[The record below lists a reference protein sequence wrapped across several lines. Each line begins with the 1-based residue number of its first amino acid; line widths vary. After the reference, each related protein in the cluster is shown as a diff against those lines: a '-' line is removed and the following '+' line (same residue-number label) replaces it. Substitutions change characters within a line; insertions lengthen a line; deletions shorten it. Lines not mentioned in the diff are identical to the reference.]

1 MDMKNECFSRQK
13 EKRVSHS
20 MVKNVLLLALL
31 LVSSVAF
38 AQKKVTGVAV
48 DGTTNEPLP
57 FITIQ
62 VKGTTTGTTSDMDGK
77 YEITVPDE
85 NSILVY
91 SYIGYRTQE
100 IRVGNQSQI
109 MVRLVEDVE
118 ALDEVVVVGYGVQ
131 NKRDVTGSIAKVG
144 GEELTSVP
152 TSSFDA
158 ALQGRAAGVQVT
170 QSSGLAGSGA
180 AIRVRGIASITAGGD
195 PLIVVDGIPIMQNAG
210 DRVGGAQDNP
220 LSSINSNDI
229 ESIDILKDASA
240 TAIYGS
246 RGANGVVLITTKR
259 GKEGKPQI
267 SFSQKVAF
275 STPNVTPDMLNTREY
290 LEIYDEALR
299 NDYQFNPS
307 GSINP
312 ATVTTYPG
320 GFTREQALMNNT
332 DWEDEVTRVGVSS
345 YTDFSISWGNKKIK
359 TYAGISHV
367 AENSYMKED
376 HFGRTSLRLNVDYN
390 PISILKV
397 GANLSYSHV
406 DHRPVPTGWD
416 GGYGRAISDALPYFP
431 VYNEDGSYY
440 IFPMSTNPITEIY
453 EKRRRIFTDRTM
465 ASLYADLQIIKDL
478 SLRVEGNIDYRDNAS
493 NFLQTQYLSTQP
505 NSNVTNRYETNWNA
519 KALLNYS
526 LNIGDD
532 HRFHFMVGTEA
543 MKSTRVSNYTN
554 IVFTP
559 GTENWL
565 FKHPAY
571 DEANRTF
578 TRNPNED
585 YSFISF
591 FGRVNYTLKDRYM
604 FTGTFRRDGSSRF
617 GANNKFGNFPA
628 ASVGW
633 LLTEEDF
640 LKDNDVLS
648 LLKLKA
654 GFGITGNAEI
664 PNYAQWGTV
673 SVNTNQLYQGQNYWY
688 INNLQNSDLKWETTS
703 TVDVGLEYGF
713 LRNRISGEIG
723 FYNKYSKDLFL
734 NVSVPASGG
743 YTTFLGNVG
752 KVRNTGVEFNIKSV
766 NITNRDFTWTTD
778 FNISWNKN
786 KVLDVGTAGPDALQG
801 EGDTRV
807 IKGQPIGVNYLVK
820 FLYVD
825 PADGMPVYEQLDDNG
840 NPVGETKEYNAD
852 RDRQPV
858 GHPNPDFVGGFNNTF
873 TYKNW
878 DFGLMFTFQIGGN
891 IFDDAEKFQMNN
903 VGTWSLKRNVLDR
916 WQQPGDITDVPR
928 VSLGSSGIE
937 LSRNTTEY
945 LHDAGFLRLKN
956 VNVGYTFRG
965 EKLQKWH
972 IRDIRVFAQATNL
985 LTLFSEYY
993 NKYHGEPEIMRDV
1006 DSAQK
1011 RNLSLNVTYL
1021 TAPQARTYTVGLS
1034 VNF

>member
-1 MDMKNECFSRQK
+1 M
-13 EKRVSHS
+13 
-20 MVKNVLLLALL
+20 
-31 LVSSVAF
+31 
-38 AQKKVTGVAV
+38 
-48 DGTTNEPLP
+48 
-57 FITIQ
+57 
-62 VKGTTTGTTSDMDGK
+62 
-77 YEITVPDE
+77 
-85 NSILVY
+85 
-91 SYIGYRTQE
+91 
-100 IRVGNQSQI
+100 
-109 MVRLVEDVE
+109 
-118 ALDEVVVVGYGVQ
+118 
-131 NKRDVTGSIAKVG
+131 
-144 GEELTSVP
+144 
-152 TSSFDA
+152 
-158 ALQGRAAGVQVT
+158 
-170 QSSGLAGSGA
+170 
-180 AIRVRGIASITAGGD
+180 
-195 PLIVVDGIPIMQNAG
+195 
-210 DRVGGAQDNP
+210 
-220 LSSINSNDI
+220 
-229 ESIDILKDASA
+229 
-240 TAIYGS
+240 
-246 RGANGVVLITTKR
+246 
-259 GKEGKPQI
+259 
-267 SFSQKVAF
+267 
-275 STPNVTPDMLNTREY
+275 
-290 LEIYDEALR
+290 
-299 NDYQFNPS
+299 
-307 GSINP
+307 
-312 ATVTTYPG
+312 
-320 GFTREQALMNNT
+320 
-332 DWEDEVTRVGVSS
+332 
-345 YTDFSISWGNKKIK
+345 
-359 TYAGISHV
+359 
-367 AENSYMKED
+367 
-376 HFGRTSLRLNVDYN
+376 
-390 PISILKV
+390 
-397 GANLSYSHV
+397 
-406 DHRPVPTGWD
+406 
-416 GGYGRAISDALPYFP
+416 
-431 VYNEDGSYY
+431 
-440 IFPMSTNPITEIY
+440 
-453 EKRRRIFTDRTM
+453 
-465 ASLYADLQIIKDL
+465 
-478 SLRVEGNIDYRDNAS
+478 
-493 NFLQTQYLSTQP
+493 
-505 NSNVTNRYETNWNA
+505 
-519 KALLNYS
+519 
-526 LNIGDD
+526 
-532 HRFHFMVGTEA
+532 
-543 MKSTRVSNYTN
+543 
-554 IVFTP
+554 
-559 GTENWL
+559 
-565 FKHPAY
+565 
-571 DEANRTF
+571 
-578 TRNPNED
+578 
-585 YSFISF
+585 
-591 FGRVNYTLKDRYM
+591 
-604 FTGTFRRDGSSRF
+604 
-617 GANNKFGNFPA
+617 
-628 ASVGW
+628 
-633 LLTEEDF
+633 
-640 LKDNDVLS
+640 KDNDVLS

-807 IKGQPIGVNYLVK
+807 IEGQPIGVNYLVK

-878 DFGLMFTFQIGGN
+878 DFGFMFTFQIGGN

-903 VGTWSLKRNVLDR
+903 VGTWSLKKNVLDR
-916 WQQPGDITDVPR
+916 WQKPGDITDVPR

-956 VNVGYTFRG
+956 VNLGYTFRG

>member
-62 VKGTTTGTTSDMDGK
+62 VKGTTQGTTSDMDGK

-100 IRVGNQSQI
+100 IKVGNQSQI
-109 MVRLVEDVE
+109 MVRLEEDIE
-118 ALDEVVVVGYGVQ
+118 ALDEIVVVGYGVQ

-144 GEELTSVP
+144 GDELTSVP

-307 GSINP
+307 GSTNP

-416 GGYGRAISDALPYFP
+416 GGYGRAISNALPYFP

-478 SLRVEGNIDYRDNAS
+478 RS
-493 NFLQTQYLSTQP
+493 
-505 NSNVTNRYETNWNA
+505 
-519 KALLNYS
+519 
-526 LNIGDD
+526 
-532 HRFHFMVGTEA
+532 
-543 MKSTRVSNYTN
+543 
-554 IVFTP
+554 
-559 GTENWL
+559 
-565 FKHPAY
+565 
-571 DEANRTF
+571 
-578 TRNPNED
+578 
-585 YSFISF
+585 
-591 FGRVNYTLKDRYM
+591 
-604 FTGTFRRDGSSRF
+604 GTF
-617 GANNKFGNFPA
+617 
-628 ASVGW
+628 
-633 LLTEEDF
+633 
-640 LKDNDVLS
+640 DVLVGIN
-648 LLKLKA
+648 LLREGLD
-654 GFGITGNAEI
+654 I
-664 PNYAQWGTV
+664 PECALV
-673 SVNTNQLYQGQNYWY
+673 AIL
-688 INNLQNSDLKWETTS
+688 DADKE
-703 TVDVGLEYGF
+703 GF
-713 LRNRISGEIG
+713 LRSETSLIQTIG
-723 FYNKYSKDLFL
+723 R
-734 NVSVPASGG
+734 AA
-743 YTTFLGNVG
+743 
-752 KVRNTGVEFNIKSV
+752 RHV
-766 NITNRDFTWTTD
+766 NGRVILYADKITNSIDRAV
-778 FNISWNKN
+778 SE
-786 KVLDVGTAGPDALQG
+786 TARRREKQIAYNQEHGITPKTIQKEIPDL
-801 EGDTRV
+801 
-807 IKGQPIGVNYLVK
+807 IKDICDQD
-820 FLYVD
+820 YVD
-825 PADGMPVYEQLDDNG
+825 TYLEEEVQLVSG
-840 NPVGETKEYNAD
+840 QIEKTVARLEKEMKQAAEDLNFEEAIRL
-852 RDRQPV
+852 RDEI
-858 GHPNPDFVGGFNNTF
+858 
-873 TYKNW
+873 K
-878 DFGLMFTFQIGGN
+878 
-891 IFDDAEKFQMNN
+891 
-903 VGTWSLKRNVLDR
+903 
-916 WQQPGDITDVPR
+916 
-928 VSLGSSGIE
+928 
-937 LSRNTTEY
+937 
-945 LHDAGFLRLKN
+945 
-956 VNVGYTFRG
+956 
-965 EKLQKWH
+965 KLQSKE
-972 IRDIRVFAQATNL
+972 L
-985 LTLFSEYY
+985 GL
-993 NKYHGEPEIMRDV
+993 
-1006 DSAQK
+1006 QK
-1011 RNLSLNVTYL
+1011 S
-1021 TAPQARTYTVGLS
+1021 
-1034 VNF
+1034 